1 MIGGSKKRTAN
12 VSWLLKFGVRV
23 FLKSA
28 VSYACMCA
36 FIAQHLKG
44 TVSEVTSHG
53 LQWENKAYKLK
64 RSIVINVS
72 V

>member
-1 MIGGSKKRTAN
+1 MIGGSKQRIAN
-12 VSWLLKFGVRV
+12 VSWLLNFGVRV
-23 FLKSA
+23 FLKST

-36 FIAQHLKG
+36 CIAQHLKG

-53 LQWENKAYKLK
+53 LQWVNKAYKLK
-64 RSIVINVS
+64 RSIVITVS

>member
-1 MIGGSKKRTAN
+1 MIGGSRKRTSN

-36 FIAQHLKG
+36 CIAQHLKG
-44 TVSEVTSHG
+44 TVSEVTSHD